1 MITLRLSPS
10 DIEKVRFAYSP
21 LIELTSS
28 FKVLRNPQRHVAYQ
42 DWAEEALRILDRI
55 EFPYMSAVILQH
67 GYVVDFLTPTPTKT
81 ILNFEDEI
89 DRVRETP
96 VDVIRKNVEVVMA
109 YAGESPIRHLFL
121 DRPREALECL
131 IEELRFYWNAVLAP
145 HWAQMSII
153 LENDV
158 LFRARALAQYG
169 VDVTLEGISDALLY
183 HGGILRLKK
192 ESHRKR
198 GVSDV
203 AYGGH
208 DFQLKGDGLQLVPSL
223 FHACNVAG
231 RGDLSWQVAPEWL
244 PMLIYEARGLGLWR
258 QQAVVSEYTN
268 ESLALVVGASRAR
281 LLQTLVEPI
290 HTNELAQRLSLT
302 AGAVSQQLGKLSQAG
317 LIESYRSGSKVYY
330 QLTDRGGRLLEVF
343 NE

>member
-1 MITLRLSPS
+1 MITLRLSPG

-28 FKVLRNPQRHVAYQ
+28 FKLLLNPQRHALYQ
-42 DWAEEALRILDRI
+42 AWVDEAIRTFDRI
-55 EFPYMSAVILQH
+55 DFPYMRAVILQH
-67 GYVVDFLTPTPTKT
+67 GYIVDFLTPTPIKT

-96 VDVIRKNVEVVMA
+96 NETIRKNVEVVMQ
-109 YAGESPIRHLFL
+109 YDGETPIRLLFL
-121 DRPREALECL
+121 ERPRESLECL

-145 HWAQMSII
+145 HWAQMTAI

-158 LFRARALAQYG
+158 LYRARALALYG
-169 VDVTLEGISDALLY
+169 IDVTLEGISDTLGY
-183 HGGILRLKK
+183 HRGILQLDKVNWGK
-192 ESHRKR
+192 YST
-198 GVSDV
+198 SDI
-203 AYGGH
+203 AYGGT

-223 FHACNVAG
+223 FSA
-231 RGDLSWQVAPEWL
+231 RGDSNKCAVSWQVAPEWL

-258 QQAVVSEYTN
+258 QQPVEPADPN
-268 ESLALVVGASRAR
+268 ESLALMVGASRAR
-281 LLQTLVEPI
+281 LLQTLIEPI

-302 AGAVSQQLGKLSQAG
+302 AGAVSQQLGKLAQAG

-330 QLTDRGGRLLEVF
+330 QLSDRGGRLLEVF
-343 NE
+343 AE